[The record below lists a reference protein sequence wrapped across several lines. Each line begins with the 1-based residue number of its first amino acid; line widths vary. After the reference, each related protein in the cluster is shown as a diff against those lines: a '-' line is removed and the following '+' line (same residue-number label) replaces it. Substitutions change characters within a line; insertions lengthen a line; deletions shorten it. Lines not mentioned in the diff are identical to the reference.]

1 MTANIEIDITL
12 HDPDW
17 PDVQNIIERAIKH
30 TMTHLPASETPTE
43 VSVVLAD
50 DAFIQE
56 LNKTYRGMDKPTN
69 VLSFPQDEDF
79 HLGDIVFA
87 RETIEREATE
97 QSKDFENHLI
107 HLTVHG
113 FLHLLGYDHETED
126 EATEM
131 ESFEIQILDELGIE
145 NPYL

>member
-1 MTANIEIDITL
+1 MTIDIEIDITL
-12 HDPDW
+12 HDPNW
-17 PDVQNIIERAIKH
+17 PDVQNIVERAIKH
-30 TMTHLPASETPTE
+30 TTARLAEANTPTE
-43 VSVVLAD
+43 VSVVLAN

-69 VLSFPQDEDF
+69 VLSFPQDEDY

-87 RETIEREATE
+87 LETIGREAAE
-97 QSKDFENHLI
+97 QNKDFENHLT

-113 FLHLLGYDHETED
+113 FLHLLGYDHETDD
-126 EATEM
+126 EAEEM
-131 ESFEIQILDELGIE
+131 ESFEIRILDELGIE